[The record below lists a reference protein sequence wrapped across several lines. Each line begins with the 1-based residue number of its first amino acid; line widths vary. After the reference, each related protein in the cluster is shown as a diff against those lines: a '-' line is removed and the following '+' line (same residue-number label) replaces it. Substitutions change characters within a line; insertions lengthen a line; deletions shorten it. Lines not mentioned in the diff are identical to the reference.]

1 MNPISDQIPQF
12 IVTSGRSGS
21 TMLARMLQRH
31 PELVCM
37 SDLIE
42 PVGDVPFIDTERI
55 VSSQDFLATLQAP
68 SLPERIRFW
77 RAQPTDEL
85 LHLPEHDAD
94 VSLLLTY
101 ALPFLQPDDPEGL
114 LRDLCDAIG
123 MREPATMAAHLFASF
138 AWLRDR
144 FGGTRWV
151 ERTGGSLPHAK
162 KLVDTFPQG
171 RFIHLHRDPA
181 EVAISMQTGSF
192 FRLYHLLED
201 NPALDRWD
209 WNVVP
214 EPAVL
219 AAMLDRWEVA
229 ACQAWRALPNDQFL
243 RIRYEDL
250 MADGPHHLL
259 RVLAFLLE
267 RCSVMSET
275 GDTQGPPNAVV
286 HHHLDSE
293 TQSIRHELTN
303 AGWTL
308 NNDEPWQLHW
318 SNARPSAA
326 TYAALGPHQR
336 VNHYPGIIPLVRK
349 DELHDHLA
357 FANADEGR
365 PWRFPRSF
373 SMPDELD
380 ELRAAANADPDR
392 VWIVKERDGSM
403 GRGMYLVHDIE
414 KLEPDPETIVQEYID
429 DPMVFPDVPFKHV
442 LRVYTLITMIDPLT
456 AYAYPE
462 LVVKVTSQ
470 EWRPAAE
477 SIDELARHLTNPTV
491 QMAHSDSNDPVQAID
506 RATFAQRLDTVG
518 VSMDAVWT
526 DIRTMI
532 ADVLQVFAPT
542 ISVLSSVFTPRPSS
556 CFELVGFDLMLDS
569 NAMPWL
575 LECNMSPSLGTRS
588 PADSSSGAA
597 QRLAKEGAVAELL
610 DVLGLRSHQLRSH
623 DPIERVREETAALQR
638 YEPLVTLGQPA
649 GRAPEPVVTS
659 RSD

>member
-1 MNPISDQIPQF
+1 MRLGCVLDLSLASEPRAMNPISDQIPQF

-267 RCSVMSET
+267 RPISDQDRSWAAAEAASLRPAPLRLP
-275 GDTQGPPNAVV
+275 Q
-286 HHHLDSE
+286 LDSR
-293 TQSIRHELTN
+293 QR
-303 AGWTL
+303 
-308 NNDEPWQLHW
+308 
-318 SNARPSAA
+318 
-326 TYAALGPHQR
+326 ALGPHQR

-429 DPMVFPDVPFKHV
+429 DPMVFPDFGNGLTGTQLGPGRDIDIVRNIVGQREGCPERFWLCSHALDQHTKLVDGADGLANPTIDFACLRLDQYIPQGGCGVGVEVPRFIGPEQRRQRSGHLHRPV
-442 LRVYTLITMIDPLT
+442 GRVGN
-456 AYAYPE
+456 
-462 LVVKVTSQ
+462 
-470 EWRPAAE
+470 
-477 SIDELARHLTNPTV
+477 LAGDAGRQSDKLSASLSEALLTNV
-491 QMAHSDSNDPVQAID
+491 IGNDGVRIRGDHARPRFDKVLMS
-506 RATFAQRLDTVG
+506 ATN
-518 VSMDAVWT
+518 AVW
-526 DIRTMI
+526 
-532 ADVLQVFAPT
+532 VL
-542 ISVLSSVFTPRPSS
+542 
-556 CFELVGFDLMLDS
+556 E
-569 NAMPWL
+569 
-575 LECNMSPSLGTRS
+575 
-588 PADSSSGAA
+588 
-597 QRLAKEGAVAELL
+597 
-610 DVLGLRSHQLRSH
+610 
-623 DPIERVREETAALQR
+623 
-638 YEPLVTLGQPA
+638 
-649 GRAPEPVVTS
+649 
-659 RSD
+659 